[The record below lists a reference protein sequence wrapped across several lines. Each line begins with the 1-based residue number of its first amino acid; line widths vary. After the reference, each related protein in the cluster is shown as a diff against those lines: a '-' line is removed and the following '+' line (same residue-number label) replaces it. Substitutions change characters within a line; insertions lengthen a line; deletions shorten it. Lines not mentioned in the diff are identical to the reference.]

1 MSTISPTEQDL
12 HAYLDGELPPERYAA
27 VEEYLGHNP
36 GEAQRLKAY
45 RGDGEAI
52 AKLFMHADQIVLRR
66 AHPSLV
72 TSIPT
77 PAARRAIFPGAE
89 SLRAKSWRAKSLR
102 AKSWRAW
109 SPRTWQL
116 AAAVTL
122 FVFAASWGLLRQG
135 NFDASELKFGTD
147 AATAHLLATGPAPTT
162 HASLDEI
169 STFLS
174 AGVNGHIE
182 LRKPDGDYQLVDS
195 RFVTTPR
202 GRAGQLAFR
211 GPDQSIITMY
221 LEPRRGSKDTPF
233 QPVATGHGELTTLV
247 WTDDEIACAVTGA
260 LPPERL
266 EQLARS
272 LYEAVFS

>member
-1 MSTISPTEQDL
+1 MSTTSPTEQDL
-12 HAYLDGELPPERYAA
+12 HAYLDGELPPERVAA

-36 GEAQRLKAY
+36 QDAQRLKAY
-45 RGDGEAI
+45 RSDGEAI
-52 AKLFMHADQIVLRR
+52 AKLFIRADQLVSQRP
-66 AHPSLV
+66 HPSQV

-77 PAARRAIFPGAE
+77 RPARRAISP
-89 SLRAKSWRAKSLR
+89 S
-102 AKSWRAW
+102 AW
-109 SPRTWQL
+109 SPRVWQV

-122 FVFAASWGLLRQG
+122 FIFAASWGLLRQG
-135 NFDASELKFGTD
+135 NFDASERRFGTD
-147 AATAHLLATGPAPTT
+147 AATAHLLATDPAPAT

-169 STFLS
+169 AAFLS

-195 RFVTTPR
+195 RFVTTPN

-211 GPDQSIITMY
+211 GPDQGIITMY

-233 QPVATGHGELTTLV
+233 QPVATGHGDLTTLV

-272 LYEAVFS
+272 LYEATFS

>member
-1 MSTISPTEQDL
+1 MSTISPTEQEL
-12 HAYLDGELPPERYAA
+12 HAYLDGELPPERVAA

-36 GEAQRLKAY
+36 VEAQRLKAY
-45 RGDGEAI
+45 RSDGEAI
-52 AKLFMHADQIVLRR
+52 AKLFMHADQIVSRR
-66 AHPSLV
+66 APPSLV
-72 TSIPT
+72 TPIPT
-77 PAARRAIFPGAE
+77 PQARRGIFPGAE
-89 SLRAKSWRAKSLR
+89 SLR

-135 NFDASELKFGTD
+135 NFGASDIKFGTD
-147 AATAHLLATGPAPTT
+147 AATAHLLATDPAPTT

-169 STFLS
+169 SKFLS
-174 AGVNGHIE
+174 AALNGHVE
-182 LRKPDGDYQLVDS
+182 LRKPGGDYQLVDS

-221 LEPRRGSKDTPF
+221 LEPRPGSKDTPF
-233 QPVATGHGELTTLV
+233 QPVATGHSELTTLV
-247 WTDDEIACAVTGA
+247 WTDDQIACAVTGA
-260 LPPERL
+260 LLPERL

-272 LYEAVFS
+272 LYEAAFS

>member
-1 MSTISPTEQDL
+1 MSPILPTEQDL

-36 GEAQRLKAY
+36 VEAQRLKAY
-45 RGDGEAI
+45 RSDGEAI
-52 AKLFMHADQIVLRR
+52 AKLFIRADQIVSGRS
-66 AHPSLV
+66 HPSLV

-77 PAARRAIFPGAE
+77 PPARRAIFPGA
-89 SLRAKSWRAKSLR
+89 
-102 AKSWRAW
+102 W
-109 SPRTWQL
+109 SPRAWQV

-135 NFDASELKFGTD
+135 NFDASDSKFGTE
-147 AATAHLLATGPAPTT
+147 AATAHLLATDPAPTT

-169 STFLS
+169 AKFLS
-174 AGVNGHIE
+174 AALNGHVK
-182 LRKPDGDYQLVDS
+182 LRKPDGDYHLVDS

-233 QPVATGHGELTTLV
+233 RPVATGHRELTTLV

-260 LPPERL
+260 LPPQQL

-272 LYEAVFS
+272 LYEATFS

>member
-12 HAYLDGELPPERYAA
+12 HAYLDGELPPERVAA

-36 GEAQRLKAY
+36 VEAQRLKAY
-45 RGDGEAI
+45 RSDGEAI
-52 AKLFMHADQIVLRR
+52 AKLFIGADQIVSRR
-66 AHPSLV
+66 SHPSLV
-72 TSIPT
+72 TSVPT
-77 PAARRAIFPGAE
+77 PQARRAISPGA
-89 SLRAKSWRAKSLR
+89 R
-102 AKSWRAW
+102 SWRAW
-109 SPRTWQL
+109 SPRAWQV

-135 NFDASELKFGTD
+135 NFDASERKFGTD
-147 AATAHLLATGPAPTT
+147 AATAHLLATDPAPAT

-169 STFLS
+169 AKFLS
-174 AGVNGHIE
+174 AGVNGNIE

-202 GRAGQLAFR
+202 GRAGQLTFR
-211 GPDQSIITMY
+211 GPDQGIITMY

-233 QPVATGHGELTTLV
+233 QPVATGQSELTTLV
-247 WTDDEIACAVTGA
+247 WTDDQIACAVTGA

-266 EQLARS
+266 EQIARS
-272 LYEAVFS
+272 LYEATFS

>member
-1 MSTISPTEQDL
+1 VSTILPTEQDL
-12 HAYLDGELPPERYAA
+12 HAYLDGELPPERVAA

-36 GEAQRLKAY
+36 VDAQRLKAY

-52 AKLFMHADQIVLRR
+52 AKLFIRADQIVSRR
-66 AHPSLV
+66 SQPSLV

-77 PAARRAIFPGAE
+77 PAARRAISPGAGP
-89 SLRAKSWRAKSLR
+89 WRG
-102 AKSWRAW
+102 W
-109 SPRTWQL
+109 SPRAWQV

-135 NFDASELKFGTD
+135 NFDASDSKFGTD
-147 AATAHLLATGPAPTT
+147 AATAHLLATDPAPTT

-169 STFLS
+169 AQFLS
-174 AGVNGHIE
+174 AALNGHVK
-182 LRKPDGDYQLVDS
+182 LRKPDGDYHLVDS

-202 GRAGQLAFR
+202 GRVGQLAFR

-233 QPVATGHGELTTLV
+233 RPVATSHSELTTLV

-266 EQLARS
+266 EQIARS
-272 LYEAVFS
+272 LYEATFS

>member
-1 MSTISPTEQDL
+1 MSTILPTEQDL
-12 HAYLDGELPPERYAA
+12 HAYLDGELPPERVAA

-36 GEAQRLKAY
+36 VEAQRLEAY
-45 RGDGEAI
+45 RSDGEAI
-52 AKLFMHADQIVLRR
+52 AKLFMHADQIVSQRS
-66 AHPSLV
+66 HPSLV
-72 TSIPT
+72 TSNPT
-77 PAARRAIFPGAE
+77 PAARRAIFPG
-89 SLRAKSWRAKSLR
+89 

-135 NFDASELKFGTD
+135 NFDASERKFGTD
-147 AATAHLLATGPAPTT
+147 AATAHLLATDPAPAT

-169 STFLS
+169 SKFLS
-174 AGVNGHIE
+174 AALNGHVE

-233 QPVATGHGELTTLV
+233 QPVATGHSELTTLV

-272 LYEAVFS
+272 LYEATFS

>member
-1 MSTISPTEQDL
+1 MSTILPTEQDL
-12 HAYLDGELPPERYAA
+12 HAYLDGELPPERVAA

-36 GEAQRLKAY
+36 VEAQRLKAY
-45 RGDGEAI
+45 RSDGEAI
-52 AKLFMHADQIVLRR
+52 AELFMHADQIVSRR
-66 AHPSLV
+66 SQPSLV

-77 PAARRAIFPGAE
+77 PAARRAIFP
-89 SLRAKSWRAKSLR
+89 
-102 AKSWRAW
+102 RAW
-109 SPRTWQL
+109 SPRAWQL

-135 NFDASELKFGTD
+135 NFDASASKFGTD
-147 AATAHLLATGPAPTT
+147 AATAHLLATDPAPTT

-169 STFLS
+169 SKFLS
-174 AGVNGHIE
+174 AALNGHVE

-221 LEPRRGSKDTPF
+221 LEPRRGSKDKPF
-233 QPVATGHGELTTLV
+233 QPVATGHSELTTLV

-272 LYEAVFS
+272 LYEATFS

>member
-12 HAYLDGELPPERYAA
+12 HAYLDGELPPERVAA

-36 GEAQRLKAY
+36 AEAQRLKAY
-45 RGDGEAI
+45 RSDGEAI
-52 AKLFMHADQIVLRR
+52 AKLFIRADQIVSPR

-77 PAARRAIFPGAE
+77 PAARRAIFRG
-89 SLRAKSWRAKSLR
+89 
-102 AKSWRAW
+102 AW
-109 SPRTWQL
+109 SPRAWQV

-135 NFDASELKFGTD
+135 NFDASERKFGTD
-147 AATAHLLATGPAPTT
+147 AATAHLLATDPAPTT

-169 STFLS
+169 AKFLS

-202 GRAGQLAFR
+202 RAG
-211 GPDQSIITMY
+211 S
-221 LEPRRGSKDTPF
+221 
-233 QPVATGHGELTTLV
+233 ATGV
-247 WTDDEIACAVTGA
+247 PRA
-260 LPPERL
+260 
-266 EQLARS
+266 
-272 LYEAVFS
+272 

>member
-1 MSTISPTEQDL
+1 MSTILPTEQDL
-12 HAYLDGELPPERYAA
+12 HAYLDGELPTERVAA

-36 GEAQRLKAY
+36 VEAQRLKAY
-45 RGDGEAI
+45 RSDGEAI
-52 AKLFMHADQIVLRR
+52 AKLFIRADQIVSRR
-66 AHPSLV
+66 SHPSLV

-77 PAARRAIFPGAE
+77 PPARRAISPG
-89 SLRAKSWRAKSLR
+89 
-102 AKSWRAW
+102 AW
-109 SPRTWQL
+109 SPRAWQV

-135 NFDASELKFGTD
+135 NFDASERKFGTD
-147 AATAHLLATGPAPTT
+147 AATAHLLATDPAPTT

-169 STFLS
+169 SKFLS
-174 AGVNGHIE
+174 AALNGHVE

-211 GPDQSIITMY
+211 GPDQNIITMY

-233 QPVATGHGELTTLV
+233 RPVATGHSELTTLV

-266 EQLARS
+266 EQVGRS
-272 LYEAVFS
+272 LYEATFS

>member
-1 MSTISPTEQDL
+1 MSTISPTEQEL
-12 HAYLDGELPPERYAA
+12 HAYLDGELPPGRVAA
-27 VEEYLGHNP
+27 VEDYLGHNP

-45 RGDGEAI
+45 RSDGEAI
-52 AKLFMHADQIVLRR
+52 ARLFIRADQIVSPRS
-66 AHPSLV
+66 PSVV

-77 PAARRAIFPGAE
+77 PQARRAIFPGAW
-89 SLRAKSWRAKSLR
+89 SQK
-102 AKSWRAW
+102 AW
-109 SPRTWQL
+109 SPRAWQV

-135 NFDASELKFGTD
+135 NFDASERKFGTD
-147 AATAHLLATGPAPTT
+147 AATAHLLATDPAPTT

-169 STFLS
+169 AKFLS
-174 AGVNGHIE
+174 AGVNGHVE

-211 GPDQSIITMY
+211 GPDQGIITMY
-221 LEPRRGSKDTPF
+221 LEPRRGAKDTPF

>member
-1 MSTISPTEQDL
+1 MSTILPTEQDL
-12 HAYLDGELPPERYAA
+12 HAYLDGELPPERVAA
-27 VEEYLGHNP
+27 VEDYLGHNP
-36 GEAQRLKAY
+36 VEAQRLNAY

-52 AKLFMHADQIVLRR
+52 AKLFIRADQVVSRR
-66 AHPSLV
+66 SHPSLV

-77 PAARRAIFPGAE
+77 PAARRAISSPGA
-89 SLRAKSWRAKSLR
+89 R
-102 AKSWRAW
+102 SWRAW
-109 SPRTWQL
+109 SPRAWQV

-135 NFDASELKFGTD
+135 NFDASERKFGTD
-147 AATAHLLATGPAPTT
+147 AATAHLLATDPAPTT

-169 STFLS
+169 AKFLS
-174 AGVNGHIE
+174 AAVNGHVE
-182 LRKPDGDYQLVDS
+182 LRNPDGDYHLVDS

-211 GPDQSIITMY
+211 GPDQSLITMV

-233 QPVATGHGELTTLV
+233 QPVATGHSELTTLV
-247 WTDDEIACAVTGA
+247 WIDDEIACAVTGA

-266 EQLARS
+266 EQIARA

>member
-12 HAYLDGELPPERYAA
+12 HAYLDGELPSERVAA

-36 GEAQRLKAY
+36 PEAQRLKAY
-45 RGDGEAI
+45 RSDGEAI
-52 AKLFMHADQIVLRR
+52 AKLFIRADQIVSPRS
-66 AHPSLV
+66 HPSLV
-72 TSIPT
+72 ASIPT
-77 PAARRAIFPGAE
+77 PAARRAI
-89 SLRAKSWRAKSLR
+89 
-102 AKSWRAW
+102 
-109 SPRTWQL
+109 SPRTWSPRAWQV

-135 NFDASELKFGTD
+135 NFDASERKFGTD
-147 AATAHLLATGPAPTT
+147 AATAHLLATDPAPTT

-169 STFLS
+169 SKFLS
-174 AGVNGHIE
+174 AALNGHVE

-233 QPVATGHGELTTLV
+233 RPVATGHRELTTLV

-266 EQLARS
+266 EQIARS

>member
-1 MSTISPTEQDL
+1 MSKILPTEQDL
-12 HAYLDGELPPERYAA
+12 HAYLDGELPPERVAA

-36 GEAQRLKAY
+36 VEAQRLKAY
-45 RGDGEAI
+45 RSDGDAI
-52 AKLFMHADQIVLRR
+52 AKLFIGADQIVSPRS
-66 AHPSLV
+66 HPSLV

-77 PAARRAIFPGAE
+77 PAARRAI
-89 SLRAKSWRAKSLR
+89 
-102 AKSWRAW
+102 
-109 SPRTWQL
+109 SPRTWSPRAWQV

-135 NFDASELKFGTD
+135 NVDASERKFGTD
-147 AATAHLLATGPAPTT
+147 AATAHLLATDPAPTT

-169 STFLS
+169 AKFLS
-174 AGVNGHIE
+174 AGVNGHVE
-182 LRKPDGDYQLVDS
+182 LRKPDGDYHLVDS
-195 RFVTTPR
+195 RFVTTPK
-202 GRAGQLAFR
+202 GRVAQLAFR

-221 LEPRRGSKDTPF
+221 LEPRPGSKDTPF

-247 WTDDEIACAVTGA
+247 WIDDEIACAVTGA

-272 LYEAVFS
+272 LYEATFS

>member
-1 MSTISPTEQDL
+1 VSTISPTEQEL
-12 HAYLDGELPPERYAA
+12 HAYLDGELPSERVAV

-36 GEAQRLKAY
+36 LEAQRLKAY
-45 RGDGEAI
+45 RSDGEAI
-52 AKLFMHADQIVLRR
+52 AKLFIRAEQIVSPRS
-66 AHPSLV
+66 HPS
-72 TSIPT
+72 T
-77 PAARRAIFPGAE
+77 PAARRAIFPAV
-89 SLRAKSWRAKSLR
+89 
-102 AKSWRAW
+102 W
-109 SPRTWQL
+109 SPRVWQM

-122 FVFAASWGLLRQG
+122 LIFAASWGLLRQG
-135 NFDASELKFGTD
+135 NFDDSKFGTD
-147 AATAHLLATGPAPTT
+147 AATAHLLATDPAPAT

-169 STFLS
+169 AKFLS
-174 AGVNGHIE
+174 AGVNGHVE
-182 LRKPDGDYQLVDS
+182 LRNPDGDYRLVDS

-233 QPVATGHGELTTLV
+233 QRVATGHSELTTLV

-260 LPPERL
+260 LAPERL

-272 LYEAVFS
+272 LYEATFS

>member
-1 MSTISPTEQDL
+1 MSTISPTEHDL
-12 HAYLDGELPPERYAA
+12 HAYLDGELPAEKVAT

-45 RGDGEAI
+45 RRDGEAI
-52 AKLFMHADQIVLRR
+52 AKLFIGADQIVSQRSQ
-66 AHPSLV
+66 PPLV

-77 PAARRAIFPGAE
+77 PPARRAISPGAK
-89 SLRAKSWRAKSLR
+89 SSRAKSPKAWS
-102 AKSWRAW
+102 SRAW
-109 SPRTWQL
+109 QI
-116 AAAVTL
+116 AAVVAL
-122 FVFAASWGLLRQG
+122 FVLAASWGLLGQG
-135 NFDASELKFGTD
+135 NFDASERKFGTD
-147 AATAHLLATGPAPTT
+147 AATAHLLATDPAPTT

-169 STFLS
+169 ATFLS
-174 AGVNGHIE
+174 AALNGRVK
-182 LRKPDGDYQLVDS
+182 LRKPDGDYHLVDS

-247 WTDDEIACAVTGA
+247 WTDDEIACAVTAA

-266 EQLARS
+266 EQVARS